1 MDDLKSVHKQLQE
14 RPSVDQ
20 VTDMIDGIEMTF
32 KEHLGENVQG
42 LKSLVNQVYRHI
54 QHKVDREDIRKLI
67 AARYKRKDT
76 LKL

>member
-1 MDDLKSVHKQLQE
+1 LDDLK
-14 RPSVDQ
+14 SVDQ
-20 VTDMIDGIEMTF
+20 VTDMIDGIELTF

-67 AARYKRKDT
+67 AAR
-76 LKL
+76 